1 MKRISVYIISLLAL
15 LNCVPARGQEKEV
28 PVDSVIVPLKI
39 RAALEVAGPVLYFT
53 DKNIL
58 NLEAYVTADLDEKK
72 SLYFG
77 AGYSDYNYS
86 QYNYSFLAK
95 GSFLKAGV
103 DFNLLRPEIAE
114 GKYWAGLGIHYGLS
128 RFTSKTPVLNHDNY
142 WGSVS
147 SSLPQEKNWAHFLEV
162 AGGFKAEVF
171 TNFSIGWLISI
182 RKLIYTGASKDL
194 RPIFYPGYGEGG
206 NTLTYGLSYFISYN
220 IPFRKIKVAIKPEPV
235 EEKELDEDGEDQ
247 ETQRRQIG
255 RQGIG
260 N

>member
-1 MKRISVYIISLLAL
+1 VKRIYAYIISILTL
-15 LNCVPARGQEKEV
+15 LNCNPAQGQEKET

-39 RAALEVAGPVLYFT
+39 RAALEIAGPVLYFT

-58 NLEAYVTADLDEKK
+58 NLEAHVTADMDEKK
-72 SLYFG
+72 SLYLG
-77 AGYSDYNYS
+77 AGYSDYRYS

-114 GKYWAGLGIHYGLS
+114 GKYWAGAGIHYGLS
-128 RFTSKTPVLNHDNY
+128 RFTSETPILNHDNY

-147 SSLPQEKNWAHFLEV
+147 SSLPQEKNWAHFLEI

-182 RKLIYTGASKDL
+182 RKLVYTGASKDL
-194 RPIFYPGYGEGG
+194 RPIYYPGYGEGG
-206 NTLTYGLSYFISYN
+206 NTLTYGLSYYISYN
-220 IPFRKIKVAIKPEPV
+220 IPFRKIKVAVKPEPV
-235 EEKELDEDGEDQ
+235 EEPEEDAENADTG
-247 ETQRRQIG
+247 TTRNLG

>member
-1 MKRISVYIISLLAL
+1 MKRISVYIISIIAILI
-15 LNCVPARGQEKEV
+15 CIPVQGQDKV
-28 PVDSVIVPLKI
+28 TPVDSVIVPLKI
-39 RAALEVAGPVLYFT
+39 RAALEISGPVLYFT

-58 NLEAYVTADLDEKK
+58 NLEANITADLDEKK
-72 SLYFG
+72 SLYLG
-77 AGYSDYNYS
+77 AGYSDYSYS

-95 GSFLKAGV
+95 GSFLKAGL

-114 GKYWAGLGIHYGLS
+114 GKYWAGAGIHYGLS
-128 RFTSKTPVLNHDNY
+128 RFTAETPILNHDNY

-162 AGGFKAEVF
+162 AGGFKAEVL

-182 RKLIYTGASKDL
+182 RKLVYTGASKDI
-194 RPIFYPGYGEGG
+194 RPIYYPGYGEGG
-206 NTLTYGLSYFISYN
+206 KTLTYGLSYYISYN
-220 IPFRKIKVAIKPEPV
+220 IPFKKIKVGIKPEPV
-235 EEKELDEDGEDQ
+235 EEPEEDAENADTGNTRDL
-247 ETQRRQIG
+247 G